1 MKLKDKYEVETT
13 ASAEQIKILAKD
25 KELLTTE
32 VDKLSVVIETLMGR
46 FPQDKIDEISNANDG
61 GRQSKQPQVKFA
73 EKNLNQQPSHFKY
86 SLKHDFPVVHRHW
99 ITCCACTPDQKFIF
113 TVSNDRTMKQWS
125 TQLLTLFLDW
135 GVIHDGFVYQIKITP
150 SGSHA

>member
-1 MKLKDKYEVETT
+1 
-13 ASAEQIKILAKD
+13 
-25 KELLTTE
+25 
-32 VDKLSVVIETLMGR
+32 
-46 FPQDKIDEISNANDG
+46 
-61 GRQSKQPQVKFA
+61 VKFA
-73 EKNLNQQPSHFKY
+73 EKNSNQPPNHFKY
-86 SLKHDFPVVHRHW
+86 SLKHDFPVVHGHW
-99 ITCCACTPDQKFIF
+99 ITCCACTPDQKYIF